1 MKNKGK
7 LGFFLARAA
16 RKKNLVPPLTKK
28 NFSPPPHFFIIY
40 TMYIDM
46 STNDYLWVIFL
57 RQWWIFETPVYFLI
71 FQFPISAILPAIT
84 LLFYIIV
91 TWKLLLMRK
100 KMEIPNGPNHHIK
113 INMMSKILTV
123 DEKKFRVLFPY
134 QNFEN
139 SSILPLLSVYVSM
152 YYFNKFYR
160 IFCVYRFNQNKPSG
174 A

>member
-1 MKNKGK
+1 MLLTRFVHFLNVYEFVLKPTISH
-7 LGFFLARAA
+7 FFII
-16 RKKNLVPPLTKK
+16 
-28 NFSPPPHFFIIY
+28 FFIIY
-40 TMYIDM
+40 TMYIDTVHKLLFM
-46 STNDYLWVIFL
+46 SNIFAA
-57 RQWWIFETPVYFLI
+57 VYALI

-91 TWKLLLMRK
+91 TWKLLLMKK

-174 A
+174 V

>member
-1 MKNKGK
+1 MLLTRFVHFLNVYEFVLKPPISH
-7 LGFFLARAA
+7 FFII
-16 RKKNLVPPLTKK
+16 
-28 NFSPPPHFFIIY
+28 FFIIY
-40 TMYIDM
+40 TMYIDTVHKLLFM
-46 STNDYLWVIFL
+46 SNIFAA
-57 RQWWIFETPVYFLI
+57 VYALI

-91 TWKLLLMRK
+91 TWKLLLMKK
-100 KMEIPNGPNHHIK
+100 KMEIPNGPNLQIK

-123 DEKKFRVLFPY
+123 DKKIADKMIRKLKKFRVLFPY

-174 A
+174 V